1 MTKPFTATA
10 RVNYYRGWTIR
21 VPRRLSE
28 GAIEAAQRDGCRRAA
43 EDLSATALLRAA
55 EITTKNPTI
64 FVEGSR
70 EAVERFAGLRAC
82 RPRGCAERANS
93 GIVSA

>member
-1 MTKPFTATA
+1 MSS
-10 RVNYYRGWTIR
+10 YRGWTIR
-21 VPRRLSE
+21 VPRRLSK

-55 EITTKNPTI
+55 EITTKNTTI

-70 EAVERFAGLRAC
+70 EAVERFAGALQKRARGARPTLARVSAERMRRAC
-82 RPRGCAERANS
+82 
-93 GIVSA
+93 